1 MTLTRIAIATTLLL
15 LGSVTAA
22 QAQKAGRATLIVKSN
37 PMAQVY
43 IDSAS
48 VGTTPCKVTV
58 VPGLRRVELRT
69 TDGRTRTFRLTFT
82 AGKKRTLNHRFPP
95 ARKGGTGYL
104 SVTST
109 PWAQV
114 FVGGHAV
121 GTTPMSRYALTA
133 RSYLVELKTS
143 NGQTYSRRVYVLAKR
158 NNVFHHEFPQKKK
171 KPAPA
176 AWLWVRSRPPSKVTV
191 NGKPVGTTPLRDIE
205 VRPGKV
211 TVLLT
216 TPDGRRYKRVMILPK
231 DKTAKLQHIFTPRP
245 RKAAR
250 ARVGWLM
257 ITANRRAQVNVDGK
271 NVGFTPIRRL
281 AVNPGKHRVI
291 LRSGGKRRTVYVHTT
306 ARFTKR
312 VHIRFR

>member
-1 MTLTRIAIATTLLL
+1 MNPTRIALATALLL
-15 LGSVTAA
+15 VGSATAA
-22 QAQKAGRATLIVKSN
+22 QAQKPGHTTLVVTSK

-43 IDSAS
+43 VDSAS

-58 VPGLRRVELRT
+58 GAGQHRVELRT
-69 TDGRTRTFRLTFT
+69 TDGRTQTFRITFT
-82 AGKKRTLNHRFPP
+82 AGKKRTLRHRFPP

-114 FVGGHAV
+114 FVGGRAV
-121 GTTPMSRYALTA
+121 GTTPMSRFALTA

-143 NGQTYSRRVYVLAKR
+143 TGQTYTRRIYVLAKR
-158 NNVFHHEFPQKKK
+158 NNAFHHDFPKKK
-171 KPAPA
+171 KAPLPA
-176 AWLWVRSRPPSKVTV
+176 AWLWVRSRPPSTVTV

-205 VRPGKV
+205 VRPGKA
-211 TVLLT
+211 TVVLT
-216 TPDGRRYKRVMILPK
+216 TADGRRHQRVMFIPK
-231 DKTAKLQHIFTPRP
+231 DKTAKLQHIFKPRP
-245 RKAAR
+245 RKAQR
-250 ARVGWLM
+250 VHVGWLM
-257 ITANRRAQVNVDGK
+257 ITANRRARVNVDGK

-291 LRSGGKRRTVYVHTT
+291 LRSGAKRRTVYVHTT